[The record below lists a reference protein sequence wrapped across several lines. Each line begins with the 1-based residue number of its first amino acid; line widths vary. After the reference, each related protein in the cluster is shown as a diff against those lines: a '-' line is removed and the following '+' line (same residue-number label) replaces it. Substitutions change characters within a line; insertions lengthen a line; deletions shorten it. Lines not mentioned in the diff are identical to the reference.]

1 MANFKRNRPKKQ
13 PNKCLC
19 CSWWRWQG
27 NKAARKDQQ
36 RHKADLSAAEQIAD
50 SDTYDGWED
59 RMKEKY
65 GPYWNIDDDQDE
77 WGLIL
82 DPHPYHTEWDDWEEW
97 KEKNR
102 DAA

>member
-50 SDTYDGWED
+50 SDTFEAWED
-59 RMKEKY
+59 RMREKY
-65 GPYWNIDDDQDE
+65 GPYWDMDDCEPYGDDPYEHADE
-77 WGLIL
+77 WA
-82 DPHPYHTEWDDWEEW
+82 DWEEW
-97 KEKNR
+97 KEKN